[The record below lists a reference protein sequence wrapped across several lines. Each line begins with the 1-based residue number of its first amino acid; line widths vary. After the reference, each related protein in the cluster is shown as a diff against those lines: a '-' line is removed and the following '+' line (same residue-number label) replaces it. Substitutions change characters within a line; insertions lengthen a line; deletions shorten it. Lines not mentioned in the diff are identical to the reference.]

1 MSSIILA
8 STGVL
13 EASEGMAGRIFGLDA
28 QLLVDAGI
36 LALAVFTLFTLMS
49 YLLFNP
55 ARELLRKRKEKIQSE
70 MDFAA
75 TEKADAVA
83 FKAEYDSKLKSVEKE
98 ADEILSQTRKKALK
112 KEAEIVNEAKAE
124 ATRIIDRANKE
135 AELEKSKMKDE
146 VKQEMISVASIM
158 AGKIISASIDVNEQ
172 SKLIEDTLTEM
183 GDDTWQS

>member
-13 EASEGMAGRIFGLDA
+13 EASGGMAGRIFGLDM
-28 QLLVDAGI
+28 QLFVDAGI
-36 LALAVFTLFTLMS
+36 LALAVFALFTLMS

-55 ARELLRKRKEKIQSE
+55 ARELLRKRQEKIKSE

-75 TEKADAVA
+75 TEKADAVSY
-83 FKAEYDSKLKSVEKE
+83 KAEYDNKLKSVNKE
-98 ADEILSQTRKKALK
+98 AEVILSQTRKKALK
-112 KEAEIVNEAKAE
+112 KETEIVDEAKAE

-146 VKQEMISVASIM
+146 VKQEMISVAAIM
-158 AGKIISASIDVNEQ
+158 AGKIISTSIDEDEQ
-172 SKLIEDTLTEM
+172 AKLIEDTLTEM

>member
-13 EASEGMAGRIFGLDA
+13 EVTEGMAGRIFGLDA
-28 QLLVDAGI
+28 QMLVDACI
-36 LALAVFTLFTLMS
+36 LALAVLALFTLMS

-55 ARELLRKRKEKIQSE
+55 ARELLRKRQEKIKSE
-70 MDFAA
+70 MDLAA
-75 TEKADAVA
+75 SEKKEAIA
-83 FKAEYDSKLKSVEKE
+83 FKAEYDGKLKEVNKE
-98 ADEILSQTRKKALK
+98 AEEILSQTRKKALK
-112 KEAEIVNEAKAE
+112 KETEIVDGAKVE

-158 AGKIISASIDVNEQ
+158 AGKIIATSIDENKQ
-172 SKLIEDTLTEM
+172 SKLIEDTLKEM